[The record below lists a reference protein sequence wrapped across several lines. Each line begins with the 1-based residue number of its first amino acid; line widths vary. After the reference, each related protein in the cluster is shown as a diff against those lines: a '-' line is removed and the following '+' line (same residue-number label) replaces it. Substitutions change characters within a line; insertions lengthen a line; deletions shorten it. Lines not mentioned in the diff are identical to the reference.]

1 MRMKMRIDDII
12 KLRKEWYLKNEFS
25 DYEEDS
31 LPPFIKLKLE
41 TQLSRDTEVI
51 DWMLKHLFQEEVI

>member
-25 DYEEDS
+25 EYEEDL
-31 LPPFIKLKLE
+31 LPPFIKLNLE
-41 TQLSRDTEVI
+41 TKLSRDTEVI